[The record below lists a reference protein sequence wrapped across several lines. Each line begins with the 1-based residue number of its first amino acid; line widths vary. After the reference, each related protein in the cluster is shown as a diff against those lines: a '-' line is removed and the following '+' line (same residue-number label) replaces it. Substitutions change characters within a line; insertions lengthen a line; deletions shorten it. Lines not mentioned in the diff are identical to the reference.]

1 MVTPEANNPRV
12 RVQSKGCPNLQIM
25 QVFFFSKVGVKPML
39 EKYRSRKGIR
49 LTFMSIL
56 CQNNIYNI
64 LKAFGHK
71 IDIYVNFMP
80 K

>member
-1 MVTPEANNPRV
+1 MVTPEANNPMV
-12 RVQSKGCPNLQIM
+12 RVHSKGCPNLQIM
-25 QVFFFSKVGVKPML
+25 LFFSKVGVKPML

-56 CQNNIYNI
+56 CQNNIYYI

-71 IDIYVNFMP
+71 IDIYVSSMP